1 MSDGRALGGTVEVR
15 EAGDVDTPAVERIVE
30 AAFGEHGVAINDVM
44 ARLRGVEED
53 MAVELVAVADDEIV
67 GCVALSRAWLDAR
80 ERLVD
85 VLVLSPLAVAPERQG
100 RGIGSRLLAEVPPV
114 AERLGAPL
122 VFLEGAPGYYGNRGW
137 SPASTHGLER
147 PSFRIP
153 EPACQ
158 VLLLAGHEP
167 WMTGRLVYPDAW
179 WRLDL
184 VGLRDPE
191 LGEVER
197 ALGGGR

>member
-1 MSDGRALGGTVEVR
+1 MAVGVR
-15 EAGDVDTPAVERIVE
+15 EAGDGDTPALESVVE
-30 AAFGEHGVAINDVM
+30 AAFGEHGVPINDVM
-44 ARLRGVEED
+44 ARLRGADD
-53 MAVELVAVADDEIV
+53 MAVELVAELDGEIV

-85 VLVLSPLAVAPERQG
+85 VLVLSPLAVAPDHQRQG
-100 RGIGSRLLAEVPPV
+100 IGGRLLAEVPGV

-122 VFLEGAPGYYGNRGW
+122 VFLEGDPGYYGRHGW
-137 SPASTHGLER
+137 RAASDHGLER
-147 PSFRIP
+147 PSRRIP

-167 WMTGRLVYPDAW
+167 WMTGRLVYPDVW

-184 VGLRDPE
+184 VGLRDPD
-191 LGEVER
+191 LAAVEN
-197 ALGGGR
+197 ASHQP